1 MTARQERRSQQK
13 AERKA
18 QKREHRRQNQLV
30 EQLATEADAIKFD
43 QAPQLPPVSNRKLAA
58 NRANSQLSTGPRSEA
73 GRAVVA
79 QNRVTHGLTGSFRVL
94 ADECQ
99 DDFNKLLA
107 ALMREH
113 APADVTE
120 TEFVQQMA
128 EALWLSRRSV
138 RLQDACIVALQS
150 GDKASEESARK
161 NLALYLRYQVTH
173 DRAFV
178 RFSTELRK
186 RRNERR
192 RIERGFE
199 SQKARQ
205 ELQARRQTA
214 ENRKKELHELAVLL
228 KKAKI
233 EGARLRATTG
243 KMADVCAGDFMVERK
258 TAQQAAPGVTA
269 TNSAAI

>member
-18 QKREHRRQNQLV
+18 QKRERRQNQLV
-30 EQLATEADAIKFD
+30 TEVGIVELDE
-43 QAPQLPPVSNRKLAA
+43 APRLSAVSDRKLAA
-58 NRANSQLSTGPRSEA
+58 NRANAQLSTGPRSEA
-73 GRAVVA
+73 GRAAVA

-94 ADECQ
+94 GDECQ
-99 DDFNKLLA
+99 ADFDKLLA
-107 ALMREH
+107 ALMHEH

-150 GDKASEESARK
+150 GDQATEESARK

-173 DRAFV
+173 DRAFI

-243 KMADVCAGDFMVERK
+243 KMADVTPPQSPVERK
-258 TAQQAAPGVTA
+258 TAQQAA
-269 TNSAAI
+269 